1 MKNLVTK
8 PLAQRTKLTRKMRNT
23 VVKTRCRF
31 RLYRRS
37 DRRVRKYM
45 DLREFTSDREFSC
58 TGPLYIGRSLVRS
71 RIELVK
77 DFRASVYA
85 RLFLAAYAQPL
96 RYMYPYVVQAVRGTF
111 TIVPPRPAF
120 AYVLSSNARVHVC
133 THTCRRALG
142 ARTCERTRRNAAA
155 R

>member
-1 MKNLVTK
+1 
-8 PLAQRTKLTRKMRNT
+8 
-23 VVKTRCRF
+23 
-31 RLYRRS
+31 
-37 DRRVRKYM
+37 M

-111 TIVPPRPAF
+111 TIVPPRPSF
-120 AYVLSSNARVHVC
+120 AYVPSSNARVHVC